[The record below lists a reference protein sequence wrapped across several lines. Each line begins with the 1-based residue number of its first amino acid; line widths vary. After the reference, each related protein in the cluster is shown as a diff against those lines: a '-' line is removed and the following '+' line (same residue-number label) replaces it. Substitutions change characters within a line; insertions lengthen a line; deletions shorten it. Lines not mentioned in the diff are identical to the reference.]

1 MNFKKK
7 RKEVMSPF
15 SRLIARIFLQKVSAW
30 HTFKV
35 KVSGGISQEG
45 GGGISQGVYAIRW
58 LGDVWLKLVYILE
71 IMGF

>member
-1 MNFKKK
+1 MHFKKK

-45 GGGISQGVYAIRW
+45 GGYKSGGIRNKMVG
-58 LGDVWLKLVYILE
+58 GCLVETSLHT
-71 IMGF
+71 